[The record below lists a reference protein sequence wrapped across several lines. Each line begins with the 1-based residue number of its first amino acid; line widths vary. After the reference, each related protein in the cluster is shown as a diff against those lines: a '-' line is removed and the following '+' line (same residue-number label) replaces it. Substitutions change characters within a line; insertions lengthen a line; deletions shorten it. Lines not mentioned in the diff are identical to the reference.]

1 MCKITATFPKIEYI
15 DLAIYVILK
24 PDEWGSVRVHAKMR
38 FLAMVN
44 VIMGF

>member
-1 MCKITATFPKIEYI
+1 MLTATFPKIEYI

-24 PDEWGSVRVHAKMR
+24 PDEVHAKMR

-44 VIMGF
+44 VIMSS